1 MDITSPFFVVPLL
14 GAVFLACIFWATSS
28 KEDQPATDDA
38 SHFDTRHI
46 H

>member
-1 MDITSPFFVVPLL
+1 MDISSPYVVVT
-14 GAVFLACIFWATSS
+14 AIVAAFLASIFWATSS
-28 KEDQPATDDA
+28 KEDQPAADDA